1 MQQINLYQ
9 EPFGHRRDALAAPHL
24 ALALVLLVLALA
36 AVAGGQ
42 YLRLQGVEARA
53 AALEAERRAA
63 NQRLAQVRERLQ
75 AARTQAGS
83 EADPVAPLRAE
94 LAAKRRLLEHLDS
107 GPIARRGGFSP
118 YLEGLARRTVEG
130 VWLSAIEIGA
140 GGRRLRFEGHAVDAE
155 RVPALMA
162 ALGEEDSYSGHAF
175 RTLAI
180 DRPADADWRVDFVLA
195 SRPADADGRPGARR

>member
-1 MQQINLYQ
+1 MQHINLYQ
-9 EPFGHRRDALAAPHL
+9 EPFGRRRDAPAARHL
-24 ALALVLLVLALA
+24 ALALVLLLLALG
-36 AVAGGQ
+36 AVAGAQ

-63 NQRLAQVRERLQ
+63 SERLAQVRERVQ
-75 AARTQAGS
+75 GARARDGDG
-83 EADPVAPLRAE
+83 DPAAPLRAE
-94 LAAKRRLLEHLDS
+94 LAAKRRLLEYLDS

-118 YLEGLARRTVEG
+118 YLEGLARRTIEG
-130 VWLSAIEIGA
+130 VWLSAIDIRA
-140 GGRRLRFEGHAVDAE
+140 GGERLRLDGHAVDAE

-180 DRPADADWRVDFVLA
+180 ERPADASWRVDFVLA
-195 SRPADADGRPGARR
+195 SGAAGADGRQGERR